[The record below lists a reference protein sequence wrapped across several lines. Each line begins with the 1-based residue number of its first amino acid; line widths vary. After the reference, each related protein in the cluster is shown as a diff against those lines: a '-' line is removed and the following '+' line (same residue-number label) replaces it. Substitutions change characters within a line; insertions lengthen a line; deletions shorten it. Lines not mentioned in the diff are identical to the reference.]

1 MKKKKIPAQVIEF
14 EKKKTFAGDILKIY
28 LSEIGKFPLLTQE
41 DEVRLFKKALK
52 DNQAKKIII
61 NSNLRL
67 VVNIAKRYTRFGV
80 SIMDL
85 IEEGNLG
92 LIKAVAK
99 FKIQKGFR
107 FSTYATWW
115 IKQYIIRA
123 LSSQGRSIHLPAHII
138 EILNKYVKITSGMAQ
153 KLGREPNIDEVAKKL
168 KLTVEK
174 ARKIIE
180 ISEMPISLD
189 LYSPDENDKRSIED
203 IIEDRSSMTPS
214 ESHITTM
221 QTESIDKILS
231 MLNSRESRVLELR
244 FGLKNGAAHSLAE
257 TGNIY
262 KISRERVRQIE
273 LRALKKLRHLLGTK
287 EKEVGDFLRAE

>member
-1 MKKKKIPAQVIEF
+1 MRKKNVQIQLSKNRP
-14 EKKKTFAGDILKIY
+14 FAGDILKIY

-41 DEVRLFKKALK
+41 DEKRLFRKMKK
-52 DNQAKKIII
+52 DRQAKKLII

-67 VVNIAKRYTRFGV
+67 VVSIAKRYTRFSV

-92 LIKAVAK
+92 LIKAVEK
-99 FKIQKGFR
+99 FKIAKGFR

-138 EILNKYVKITSGMAQ
+138 ELLNKYIKLTTTTAQ
-153 KLGREPNIDEVAKKL
+153 KSGREPTIEEVARKL
-168 KLTVEK
+168 KLTVDK

-189 LYSPDENDKRSIED
+189 IYSPDENDKRRIED
-203 IIEDRSSMTPS
+203 IIEDRNSITPS
-214 ESHITTM
+214 EAHMTLM
-221 QTESIDKILS
+221 QTEKIDKLLG
-231 MLNSRESRVLELR
+231 MLNKRESRVLELR
-244 FGLKNGAAHSLAE
+244 FGLKNGMPHSLAE
-257 TGNIY
+257 TGKIY

-273 LRALKKLRHLLGTK
+273 LRALKKLRQLASTK
-287 EKEVGDFLRAE
+287 EKEISEFLSDE